1 MNSLNLV
8 QLIGNTTNEPEIK
21 QTPSGQTVA
30 NFSIATNRE
39 WKDSNGEKQ
48 SVAEFHNIV
57 IWWKLAEICEQY
69 LTKWKKVYIQGRL
82 QTRSWEDQEWLK
94 RYKTEIVADSLILL
108 NGGSKKE
115 DDWFDDFPEE
125 KPVKKTKQKTEEEIS
140 IEDCS
145 F

>member
-57 IWWKLAEICEQY
+57 IW
-69 LTKWKKVYIQGRL
+69 
-82 QTRSWEDQEWLK
+82 
-94 RYKTEIVADSLILL
+94 
-108 NGGSKKE
+108 
-115 DDWFDDFPEE
+115 
-125 KPVKKTKQKTEEEIS
+125 
-140 IEDCS
+140 
-145 F
+145 